1 MLHNYARPFSIR
13 VEAEVLK
20 LSDEGVLVAAEHIY
34 EPPALPIVN
43 EGVAHPVGGIYKG
56 YLVWTLPLVPH
67 SHAILLDYAIV
78 AERQKEKEFI
88 GQLGLGL

>member
-43 EGVAHPVGGIYKG
+43 EGVAHPVGGVYKR
-56 YLVWTLPLVPH
+56 YLVRALSLV
-67 SHAILLDYAIV
+67 SHTHAVLLDYTVV
-78 AERQKEKEFI
+78 AERQKQKELV